1 MNNIQKGGIFFLDI
15 SDLMVILFIVSLSS
29 KMLSIGRINDDDD
42 DDNLSKNIQE
52 NYDFSKIIHTIE
64 DKDKNKIPGQFKL
77 NLNFKKELLNLLN
90 TKEDN
95 INVEKKIDEIYDLFK
110 K

>member
-15 SDLMVILFIVSLSS
+15 SDLMVILFIVSLSA
-29 KMLSIGRINDDDD
+29 KLLSTGDNI
-42 DDNLSKNIQE
+42 DDNKNKNKEE
-52 NYDFSKIIHTIE
+52 NYDFSKILDSI
-64 DKDKNKIPGQFKL
+64 KDKEKKPSQFKL
-77 NLNFKKELLNLLN
+77 DLNFKKELFNLLN

-95 INVEKKIDEIYDLFK
+95 INVKKKIDEIYDLFK

>member
-15 SDLMVILFIVSLSS
+15 SDLMVILFIVSLSA
-29 KMLSIGRINDDDD
+29 KLLSTGDNI
-42 DDNLSKNIQE
+42 DDNIDHNKSKNKEE
-52 NYDFSKIIHTIE
+52 NYDFSKILDSI
-64 DKDKNKIPGQFKL
+64 KDKEKKPNQFKL
-77 NLNFKKELLNLLN
+77 DLNFKKELFNLLN

-95 INVEKKIDEIYDLFK
+95 INVKKKIDEIYDLFK